1 MDNSIGAKTTWI
13 FRVSKQRC
21 MISVEMVRMDIGG
34 FAHNFNGSELLWFVG
49 GVGMVMNQVEHDGT
63 YLLQLVDYEIPAP

>member
-1 MDNSIGAKTTWI
+1 
-13 FRVSKQRC
+13 